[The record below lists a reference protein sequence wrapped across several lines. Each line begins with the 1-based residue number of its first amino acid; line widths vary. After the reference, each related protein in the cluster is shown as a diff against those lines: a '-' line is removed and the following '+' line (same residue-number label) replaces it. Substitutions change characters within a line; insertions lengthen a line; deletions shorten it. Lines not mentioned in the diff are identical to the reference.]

1 LLDVTERG
9 LTTMGWRSSAAGVV
23 AGEVRVV
30 IGGRGAVFR
39 VCGDVVKLLSLV
51 NCSLNN
57 QRGGRRRS
65 SPERREGRQS
75 WCG

>member
-1 LLDVTERG
+1 VGPILPDVTRRE
-9 LTTMGWRSSAAGVV
+9 LTTMGWRGSAAGVV

-30 IGGRGAVFR
+30 MGGRGAAFR

-57 QRGGRRRS
+57 
-65 SPERREGRQS
+65 
-75 WCG
+75 